1 MSASAAAQLGRHRW
15 IDQFLDDPRCGYAD
29 LVAGHAAIH
38 PYQRADAPDAARLLF
53 GGLAEDDPARAVL
66 DNAVLDWLDTRRRES
81 APPRP
86 GPRQSWVRE
95 ISETLEIVYILDLP
109 RTAVAL
115 RRRRAEWTD
124 FCARH
129 VLAPSR
135 DARAM
140 LWRTLAL
147 TQTLAHTTDPAL
159 SAQELV
165 PLWHLLCREAGG
177 ALPTHYLA
185 IGLLGL
191 RRLPLANSD
200 LPWLAGLAHWA
211 MARKPNGAA
220 FRAEWLALK
229 SLYPRNPSIWRTQV
243 TQLLDTKLF
252 SNAGITAPGWW
263 GEADPDLRPPKSVPN
278 QSSPKV
284 LRSPGPDACA
294 AVIARLGEP
303 FAAMR
308 GAIDALVAGHR
319 QFLNATGEP
328 SYFSR
333 MVHVLGSALI
343 DHPADSP
350 TERARVAEALAREG
364 LAWEPYNGF
373 LWSVWHRALI
383 AQGRLHAAELLGW
396 ELLRRNPDQPE
407 GFTLLAL
414 LLARLPERRLEAE
427 ALLSETIE
435 RFPANAPARNQ
446 LAELLIAG
454 DRAEEATAVMDDAFA
469 DGAVD
474 AFSFGVRARLLGHA
488 DRTADASAAVAEGL
502 RRFPQDRFLA
512 DCASRLVR
520 GQPLPWVANE
530 LAAPLP
536 AASEAEPG
544 GDAELARILALG
556 RLRRLRFLQEH
567 AATLGEPPADG
578 PDLLHGDVD
587 TAYARVLSLRAGGT
601 EVDVMPVFAVAFE
614 AALHAEDRARLER
627 LAQTQPRLR
636 ALVLVARALVG
647 DTTAASEIDAWLAE
661 PLPPGKERIAD
672 RLHAALRVVRG
683 DAASVL
689 EPLQRHRVAVLRLVH
704 DASEATLG
712 EALLAA

>member
-1 MSASAAAQLGRHRW
+1 VIASAVAQPGRHPW
-15 IDQFLDDPRCGYAD
+15 IDQFLSDPRRGYAD
-29 LVAGHAAIH
+29 LVAGHTAIH

-95 ISETLEIVYILDLP
+95 ISETLEIVYILGLP
-109 RTAVAL
+109 RSAVAL

-147 TQTLAHTTDPAL
+147 TQNLAHTTDPAL

-177 ALPTHYLA
+177 ALPTRYLA

-191 RRLPLANSD
+191 RRLPQANSD

-211 MARKPNGAA
+211 LARKPNGAA

-229 SLYPRNPSIWRTQV
+229 SLYPRNPSSWRTQV
-243 TQLLDTKLF
+243 TQLLDTSLF
-252 SNAGITAPGWW
+252 SDAGITAPGWW
-263 GEADPDLRPPKSVPN
+263 GEADPDLRLRPRGPN
-278 QSSPKV
+278 QSSPEV
-284 LRSPGPDACA
+284 LRSPGPEACI
-294 AVIARLGEP
+294 AVIGRLGEP
-303 FAAMR
+303 FASMR
-308 GAIDALVAGHR
+308 ANIDALVAGHR
-319 QFLNATGEP
+319 RFLSATGQP

-333 MVHVLGSALI
+333 MVHALGSALM
-343 DHPADSP
+343 DQPADSP
-350 TERARVAEALAREG
+350 AERARLAEALAREA
-364 LAWEPYNGF
+364 LAWEPNNGF

-383 AQGRLHAAELLGW
+383 AQGRLQAAELLGW
-396 ELLRRNPDQPE
+396 EQLRRIPDQPD
-407 GFTLLAL
+407 GFTQLAL
-414 LLARLPERRLEAE
+414 LLARLPQRQLEAA
-427 ALLSETIE
+427 ALLRETIE
-435 RFPANAPARNQ
+435 RFPANVPARTQ

-454 DRAEEATAVMDDAFA
+454 DRAEEAMAVMYDAFA
-469 DGAVD
+469 DGA
-474 AFSFGVRARLLGHA
+474 ANEFSFAVRTRLLAHA
-488 DRTADASAAVAEGL
+488 GRTDDANATVAEGL

-512 DCASRLVR
+512 DLASRLAR
-520 GQPLPWVANE
+520 GQPLPWVAKE

-536 AASEAEPG
+536 AASETEPD
-544 GDAELARILALG
+544 GDAELARMLALG

-567 AATLGEPPADG
+567 AATLGEPPVAG
-578 PDLLHGDVD
+578 SDLLQGDVE
-587 TAYARVLSLRAGGT
+587 TAYASVLSLRAGGT

-614 AALHAEDRARLER
+614 AALNAEDRARLEK

-647 DTTAASEIDAWLAE
+647 DVTAASEIDAWLAE
-661 PLPPGKERIAD
+661 PLPPGKERIEG
-672 RLHAALRVVRG
+672 RLHAALRIVRG
-683 DAASVL
+683 DAASIL
-689 EPLQRHRVAVLRLVH
+689 EPLQLHRAAVLRLVH